1 MDPILP
7 SKRSSDRAP
16 EDGLL
21 KKAKMDPRSN
31 TEYEATRVL
40 FVRGLPSSVSEAEIA
55 ELCCSVGI
63 VEQVF
68 LMRNKG
74 QAFVEFDSQEAADF
88 CLLHFTRNAA
98 SLEGSRL
105 FFSYSGRQQ
114 VTRKPQDPPKPSNEL
129 LLKIT
134 DVKYPVTSEILE
146 RICSPHGTI
155 TNTKIFPRSFG
166 FQIIITFDSLEAA
179 EAAKKALDGQHIYRG
194 CNIIEAGFSP
204 MKQLVTEKKP
214 EVSDDDNSNVLFLH
228 NMSDHVTPE
237 MLFNLFSLYGNVMRV
252 KVFFKRRDMALVQY
266 EDHTQAETA
275 KHHLHNLP
283 LYGRTMLVSI
293 SRNSFI
299 DTPGR
304 KAALCR
310 DYTDSPFHRYKIAG
324 SKNFQHMFPP
334 ATVVHLSN
342 LSENMDEDF
351 FHRLFADTAQLVG
364 FKFLGEDRRMALAKF
379 KTVEDAAKVLAVH
392 HNSNIKGR
400 FLKVAFSKAT
410 F

>member
-7 SKRSSDRAP
+7 AKRSAEKAP
-16 EDGLL
+16 EDGVL
-21 KKAKMDPRSN
+21 KKAKINPHSN
-31 TEYEATRVL
+31 AEYEATRVL
-40 FVRGLPSSVSEAEIA
+40 FVRGLPSSVTEAEIA
-55 ELCCSVGI
+55 ELCSSVGI

-88 CLLHFTRNAA
+88 CLLHFTRTIAN
-98 SLEGSRL
+98 LGGSRL

-114 VTRKPQDPPKPSNEL
+114 VTRKPTDPPKPSNEL

-134 DVKYPVTSEILE
+134 DVKYPVSTEVLE
-146 RICSPHGTI
+146 RICTPHGNVL
-155 TNTKIFPRSFG
+155 NTKIFPRSFG
-166 FQIIITFDSLEAA
+166 YQVLVTFESVEAA
-179 EAAKKALDGQHIYRG
+179 EGAKKALDGQHIYRG
-194 CNIIEAGFSP
+194 CNIIEAEFSP
-204 MKQLVTEKKP
+204 LKQLLSEKKP
-214 EVSDDDNSNVLFLH
+214 EVNEEDYSNVLFLH
-228 NMSDHVTPE
+228 NMSEHVTPE

-283 LYGRTMLVSI
+283 FYGRTMLVSI

-299 DTPGR
+299 NTPGR

-342 LSENMDEDF
+342 LSENMDEAF
-351 FHRLFADTAQLVG
+351 FHRLFADTAQIVG

-379 KTVEDAAKVLAVH
+379 KTIEDAAKVLAVH

-400 FLKVAFSKAT
+400 FLKIAFSKAT